1 MVRTEEGYPHGH
13 FTRSLCRALAQN
25 AEPDIRGA
33 WHLVFFAFVV
43 HVFSAW
49 LNQFTFIGFPLGYY
63 LAVQGSLAIFVALIF
78 VQNWAQDEID
88 EEFNQDD

>member
-1 MVRTEEGYPHGH
+1 MAISPEAYAAHWRK
-13 FTRSLCRALAQN
+13 TRNLTFVVLG
-25 AEPDIRGA
+25 I
-33 WHLVFFAFVV
+33 WFVFAFVV

-88 EEFNQDD
+88 EEFNQDDLGGNADV